1 MPMKTYVVETK
12 FYGGSWENCWH
23 TDGVP
28 TTFSTEA
35 EAEAEIEE
43 LIADLENAEDLGLMQ
58 GDDEG
63 MTKEFYRVME
73 VEA

>member
-1 MPMKTYVVETK
+1 
-12 FYGGSWENCWH
+12 
-23 TDGVP
+23 VP